1 MKASFITVLLAQ
13 ALAVNAL
20 QKYCNGGQGLD
31 AALTCE
37 GKGANSYC
45 CKNTQSADFPTFR
58 GACFSPQS
66 IRDREDASQSCTG
79 GSVYCCD

>member
-1 MKASFITVLLAQ
+1 MKASFITALLAQ

-45 CKNTQSADFPTFR
+45 CQNNQSPDFPTFR
-58 GACFSPQS
+58 GECFSPRS
-66 IRDREDASQSCTG
+66 KSDGRDDSQSCTG
-79 GSVYCCD
+79 GYVYCCD

>member
-1 MKASFITVLLAQ
+1 MPSRNTVTVGKVSTLHLH
-13 ALAVNAL
+13 
-20 QKYCNGGQGLD
+20 
-31 AALTCE
+31 

-58 GACFSPQS
+58 GACFSPQNA
-66 IRDREDASQSCTG
+66 RDREDASQSCTG